1 MYDVAGVNYCA
12 LCAIICANSTL
23 NAIDNQL
30 IRKQFLIRKKMGPLA
45 IGAIGAGVNLAGS
58 LFGQSQAAKA
68 QQAYEKYLGELKDKY
83 TQEKNTAVGQDFLD
97 SAYAKGAVERL
108 NKTLR
113 NRAEVADTNIS
124 RTGGTAEQSVAQKT
138 ADAGAIGD
146 SISNLAGIGTQYKL
160 QQKQYYD
167 GMINK
172 YENEIAGIKAQ
183 EAGKW
188 GQFGQNVSD
197 AAGGLMK
204 SWAYGGFGKGT
215 ENPIANGATGLITGK
230 PTTTAVG
237 GFGPGKGWG
246 GVPGLDNNPLL
257 K

>member
-1 MYDVAGVNYCA
+1 MPLSA
-12 LCAIICANSTL
+12 LAV
-23 NAIDNQL
+23 
-30 IRKQFLIRKKMGPLA
+30 
-45 IGAIGAGVNLAGS
+45 GAIGAGVNLAGS

-146 SISNLAGIGTQYKL
+146 SISNLAGMGTQYKL

-172 YENEIAGIKAQ
+172 YENEIAGIKAR
-183 EAGKW
+183 EPEKW

-197 AAGGLMK
+197 AVGGLMK
-204 SWAYGGFGKGT
+204 SWAYGGFGKGVQ
-215 ENPIANGATGLITGK
+215 NPIANGATGLVSV
-230 PTTTAVG
+230 PTATTPVG
-237 GFGPGKGWG
+237 GFGPDLGWG
-246 GVPGLDNNPLL
+246 GVKKLQP
-257 K
+257 

>member
-1 MYDVAGVNYCA
+1 MPLPA
-12 LCAIICANSTL
+12 LAVS
-23 NAIDNQL
+23 
-30 IRKQFLIRKKMGPLA
+30 
-45 IGAIGAGVNLAGS
+45 AIGAGVNLAGS

-68 QQAYEKYLGELKDKY
+68 QQAYEKYLGDLKQKY
-83 TQEKNTAVGQDFLD
+83 TNEKNTAVGQDFLD

-146 SISNLAGIGTQYKL
+146 SISNLAGMGTQYKT

-172 YENEIAGIKAQ
+172 YENELAGIKAR
-183 EAGKW
+183 EPEKW
-188 GQFGQNVSD
+188 GQFGQNVSN
-197 AAGGLMK
+197 AAGDLMK
-204 SWAYGGFGKGT
+204 SWAYGAFGKSVKDPYT
-215 ENPIANGATGLITGK
+215 NGAVGLISRPATRIG
-230 PTTTAVG
+230 VG
-237 GFGPGKGWG
+237 GVNGKWG
-246 GVPGLDNNPLL
+246 IPSMAGNDTPAPTPPWEP
-257 K
+257 KRET

>member
-1 MYDVAGVNYCA
+1 
-12 LCAIICANSTL
+12 
-23 NAIDNQL
+23 
-30 IRKQFLIRKKMGPLA
+30 MGPLA

-68 QQAYEKYLGELKDKY
+68 QQAYEKYLGDLKNKY

-124 RTGGTAEQSVAQKT
+124 RTGGTAEQAVAQKT

-146 SISNLAGIGTQYKL
+146 SISNLAGMGTQYKL

-172 YENEIAGIKAQ
+172 YENELAGIKAQ
-183 EAGKW
+183 EVGKW

-204 SWAYGGFGKGT
+204 SWAYGGFGKSVKDPYT
-215 ENPIANGATGLITGK
+215 NGATGLISGPAEK
-230 PTTTAVG
+230 YGVG
-237 GFGPGKGWG
+237 GLQGGEIAGYTPPWGAGKIG
-246 GVPGLDNNPLL
+246 G
-257 K
+257 